1 MYKPGYRVHMPGEPS
16 QVEGVE
22 QETLDRIR
30 NRVLEKEEEQADY
43 KQVHN
48 LRPKLKEIVEQEITE
63 ENLDS

>member
-1 MYKPGYRVHMPGEPS
+1 MPGEPS